1 MLSSFRR
8 SRARYRL
15 VAATC
20 AVLLGSTAS
29 AAQADPNGPPER
41 CPLGFS
47 AQTLEEVLV
56 RYGGSF
62 TEEEI
67 RAAFAG
73 HDSNANGIICGKPV
87 SRFDKAFPLQIIRD
101 DLAKP

>member
-1 MLSSFRR
+1 M
-8 SRARYRL
+8 

-29 AAQADPNGPPER
+29 AAQSDPNGPPV
-41 CPLGFS
+41 CPYGFS
-47 AQTLEEVLV
+47 AQTLEDALV

-67 RAAFAG
+67 RAGFAG
-73 HDSNANGIICGKPV
+73 HDVNANGIICGKPY
-87 SRFDKAFPLQIIRD
+87 SPFDKAFPLQNLRD